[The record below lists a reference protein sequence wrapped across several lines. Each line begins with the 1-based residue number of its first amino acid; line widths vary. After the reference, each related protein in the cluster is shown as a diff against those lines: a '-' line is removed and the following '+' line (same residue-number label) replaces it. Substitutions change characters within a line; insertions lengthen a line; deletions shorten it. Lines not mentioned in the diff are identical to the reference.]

1 MKEVDIIVIGGGAA
15 GLMAAAGAAA
25 TAKAARAAATTEAE
39 AAQETREA
47 GAAECAGQ
55 PTGTD
60 RCSVLVLEKMPR
72 PGRKIM
78 ITGKGR
84 CNFTNA
90 KPWNEFSG
98 HIHPKAN
105 FLKPAFYNLTAEKM
119 IDFIERQ
126 GIECVVERG
135 DRAFPSSHHASEIV
149 DALVKAA
156 EQAGAQIIC
165 NKEVRRIET
174 PDLVGSDGDGRTC
187 RSDGSGTKS
196 DVIAG
201 LTGNPCRSDGNGMKS
216 DVIAGLTGNPCKRF
230 RIKCSDGSE
239 YSCSRLIICTGGLSY
254 PKTGST
260 GDGFE
265 WAKELGHSVRPL
277 FPSLTAIVPKG
288 YKDLSTSL
296 EMTKGALER
305 TKMIKGTK
313 GHIHRNEPLSEIGKL
328 LCGNQLKNVNLS
340 LVIDG
345 NEAASEFGDM
355 DFTDGGIEGP
365 IGFKVSRKCVNAI
378 INGSKV
384 AVILDMKPAVGLED
398 LTVRINTLWNE
409 VSKDKRNASR
419 QYKEKFRILLSK
431 VLPMSLVQGF
441 IRLNPN
447 TDHKTLAK
455 ALKNWRFE
463 IEGYVGYERCVITAG
478 GISADEIS
486 PKTLESKLIA
496 GLYFAGE
503 VLDLDAD
510 TGGYNLQAAFSTG
523 YLAGQSAAKSL

>member
-25 TAKAARAAATTEAE
+25 TTEAARAAATAEAA
-39 AAQETREA
+39 AAQETRAA
-47 GAAECAGQ
+47 GTSECAGQ

-60 RCSVLVLEKMPR
+60 KCSVLVLEKMPR

-119 IDFIERQ
+119 IDFIESQ
-126 GIECVVERG
+126 GVECVVERG
-135 DRAFPSSHHASEIV
+135 DRAFPSSHHASDIV

-187 RSDGSGTKS
+187 MSDGSGIK
-196 DVIAG
+196 D
-201 LTGNPCRSDGNGMKS
+201 N
-216 DVIAGLTGNPCKRF
+216 VIAGLTGNPCKRF

-296 EMTKGALER
+296 EMTKGA
-305 TKMIKGTK
+305 K